1 MNKAKFAMKQTL
13 HFIIVALLLPAWGFA
28 LAQSDSTSL
37 EYIIQNTDLEVR
49 EADNGLYYAIEKEGK
64 GVRPKA
70 RDYVKIRYTGRLL
83 NGKIFDQ
90 SKEDQPFVFQLG
102 YRIVI
107 QGWETGVP
115 LFPVG
120 SSGKLFVPA
129 ELAYGDKG
137 LGAVPPN
144 ADLVYDI
151 EVLEILSPEAY
162 DNYMMEQERKER
174 KAYEDH
180 IKNQF
185 KKDKKLIQEYA
196 IDHKLRT
203 KRTPSGLT
211 YSITKKGKGET
222 AKSGDE
228 LLVHYEGFLLNGDRF
243 DSSYEKKEPYR
254 FVLGRRKVI
263 KGWDEGLHYFRKGGE
278 GWLLIPSRFAY
289 GRMAI
294 EEEGISIPADAVLVF
309 KIKVIDI
316 KRAE

>member
-1 MNKAKFAMKQTL
+1 MKRSL
-13 HFIIVALLLPAWGFA
+13 HFIIIAILLPFYGFA
-28 LAQSDSTSL
+28 TAQTDSTSL
-37 EYIIQNTDLEVR
+37 EYFIQNTDLEVQ
-49 EADNGLYYAIEKEGK
+49 EGANGLYYAIEKEGK

-83 NGKIFDQ
+83 NGQVFDQ
-90 SKEDQPFVFQLG
+90 SKDDQPFVFQLG

-107 QGWETGVP
+107 QGWEEGIP

-137 LGAVPPN
+137 LGEVPPN
-144 ADLVYDI
+144 TDLVFDI
-151 EVLEILSPEAY
+151 EILDILSPEAY
-162 DNYMMEQERKER
+162 DQHMMEQERRER
-174 KAYEDH
+174 KAYQEH

-185 KKDKKLIQEYA
+185 NKDKKLIQEYA
-196 IDHKLRT
+196 IDNKLRT

-243 DSSYEKKEPYR
+243 DSSYDKKEPYR
-254 FVLGRRKVI
+254 FVLGRGKVI
-263 KGWDEGLHYFRKGGE
+263 KGWDEGLHYFKKGGE
-278 GWLLIPSRFAY
+278 GWILIPSRFAY

-294 EEEGISIPADAVLVF
+294 DEEGISIPADAVLVF

-316 KRAE
+316 KSVER